1 MTESD
6 RIARAYHDLEHRADN
21 RWDPRNRGN
30 QLILAERRTMT
41 RRLLQQRG
49 WVPLGERRV
58 LEVGSGYGS
67 ELAWLQELGASPSR
81 LVGMDLLPHRVAA
94 AKQAFPALEFHAGSA
109 EQIPFPDR
117 SFDLVQ
123 AITLFSSIL
132 DPTMASKVAA
142 EITRVLNPRGALLWY
157 DFRYN
162 NPSNPDVHGV
172 TERAV
177 RALFPDLIGDLLSL
191 TVVPPLARRLGR
203 LTPIAYPSLALLPP
217 MRSHLLGLLARAEA
231 A

>member
-21 RWDPRNRGN
+21 RWDPANRGN
-30 QLILAERRTMT
+30 RLILSERRAMT
-41 RRLLQQRG
+41 RRLLQTRG

-58 LEVGSGYGS
+58 LEVGSGYGA
-67 ELAWLQELGASPSR
+67 ELAWLQELGASPSH

-94 AKQAFPALEFHAGSA
+94 AKKAYPALDFHAGSA
-109 EQIPFPDR
+109 EHIPFPDG

-132 DPTMASKVAA
+132 DPSMASKVAA

-172 TERAV
+172 TERDV
-177 RALFPDLIGDLLSL
+177 RALFPDLKGDLHSL
-191 TVVPPLARRLGR
+191 TVVPPLARRLGK
-203 LTPIAYPSLALLPP
+203 LTSVAYPALALVPP
-217 MRSHLLGLLARAEA
+217 IRSHLLGLLARPDA